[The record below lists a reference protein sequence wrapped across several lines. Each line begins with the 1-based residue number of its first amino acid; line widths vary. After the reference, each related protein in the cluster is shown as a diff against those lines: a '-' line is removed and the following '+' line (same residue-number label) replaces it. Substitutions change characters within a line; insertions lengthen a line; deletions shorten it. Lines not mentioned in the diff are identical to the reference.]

1 MLASL
6 DTTRMSRRSSNPSS
20 KNEQGNNILL
30 KENRSVYASVLL
42 SKLCNSDCSLI
53 NVNSCGMRSIYL
65 FVKYRMLMQFSEDPA
80 RSKNLYKN
88 SGIAVQLEMMKLR
101 IVILPEKERR
111 LEKKKKLGESM
122 MRGCSIF

>member
-6 DTTRMSRRSSNPSS
+6 DTTRMSRRSSNSS
-20 KNEQGNNILL
+20 SESEGNNILL
-30 KENRSVYASVLL
+30 KEYRSVYAFVLL
-42 SKLCNSDCSLI
+42 LKLCNSDCSLI
-53 NVNSCGMRSIYL
+53 NVNSCGMQSIYL
-65 FVKYRMLMQFSEDPA
+65 FIKYRMLMPFSEDPA

-101 IVILPEKERR
+101 IVMLPEKERR

-122 MRGCSIF
+122 MRRSSRF